1 MKQCLIL
8 EITEFNSSLI
18 AQTAK
23 IIANILKKDRK
34 KNEEGF
40 VEDQFRFR
48 RGKENRN
55 SIVLLKITS
64 ERNLNTD
71 E

>member
-1 MKQCLIL
+1 MKQCLIP
-8 EITEFNSSLI
+8 EITELNSSLI

-23 IIANILKKDRK
+23 IKANILKKDRK
-34 KNEEGF
+34 INEEVL
-40 VEDQFRFR
+40 VEDQFGFR

-55 SIVLLKITS
+55 SVGMLRITS
-64 ERNLNTD
+64 ERTLNTD

>member
-1 MKQCLIL
+1 MKQCVIL

-23 IIANILKKDRK
+23 IKANILKKDRK
-34 KNEEGF
+34 KNEEVL
-40 VEDQFRFR
+40 VEDQFGFR

-55 SIVLLKITS
+55 SVGMLRITS
-64 ERNLNTD
+64 ERNLNT
-71 E
+71 EE